1 MLDTIQSV
9 YASTSTQTLV
19 YLQSKLLL
27 MKMKEK
33 DGLCSF
39 VSKFHKVRVQIC
51 NIDTNYP
58 EIAMAVMLLNALL
71 RLYDGLKSTLNAQ
84 PKNLTLNTLQQ
95 QLLHE
100 DMTCQSSDAI
110 TPKEEIQAFQAQ
122 DLVLVS
128 SCQREEA
135 PEVDKVE
142 VVVVAVA
149 EVKEEETEV
158 MVEMEVEDK
167 EVVLVEA
174 NISNVTPTNGSTQF
188 ILDSSASHHMCSNH
202 EYFTDLDTTDH
213 SVEITIANG
222 TTIKAARTGH
232 ICLNLELTDSATTEG
247 VFTDILYVPGMNKNL
262 GKPFTI
268 ELSVVL
274 L

>member
-188 ILDSSASHHMCSNH
+188 ILDSSPLTICVATMNISQTLTLQTTQLKLQLPMAQPSKQPELVISASIWSSQ
-202 EYFTDLDTTDH
+202 T
-213 SVEITIANG
+213 
-222 TTIKAARTGH
+222 
-232 ICLNLELTDSATTEG
+232 
-247 VFTDILYVPGMNKNL
+247 VPPLKESSQTSFMSL
-262 GKPFTI
+262 A
-268 ELSVVL
+268 
-274 L
+274 